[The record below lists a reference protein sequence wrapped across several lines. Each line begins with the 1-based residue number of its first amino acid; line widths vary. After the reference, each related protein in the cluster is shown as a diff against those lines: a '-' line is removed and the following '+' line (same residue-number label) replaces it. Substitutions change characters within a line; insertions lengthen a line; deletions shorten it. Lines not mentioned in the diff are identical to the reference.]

1 MNHLNLD
8 ATEAKTCLQH
18 RPFVL
23 DHNLSDHHLFKLEKL
38 IDLAK
43 RMPRDKIE
51 YNSGKVAIDQDPETT
66 PQVDLEPAQIIT
78 EIETCGAWMVIKNVE
93 SDPSYRALLG
103 EFIGELASASG
114 LEKDLFED
122 LQGFIFVSSAG
133 STTPFHIDAEENILV
148 QISGDKEVHVFEND
162 DRSLVS
168 EHEMEISPD
177 GHRNMRYAPSHEE
190 RAAVFNLKEGDA
202 VHIPYMH
209 PHWVGTGQR
218 YCISMAMTW
227 KTPEV
232 RRLNKIR
239 FMNGT
244 LRRFGWVQN
253 PPGHSSVADAAKV
266 LMHDLARAVIDPIRR
281 SEKAR
286 RTLRGLIYGRKANYY
301 YEAGKSA

>member
-1 MNHLNLD
+1 MSHLNVD
-8 ATEAKTCLQH
+8 SSNAKTNLQH

-23 DHNLSDHHLFKLEKL
+23 NHTLSDHHLFRLEKL

-51 YNSGKVAIDQDPETT
+51 YNSGKVAIDQDPDTT
-66 PQVDLEPAQIIT
+66 PQVDLEPAQIIR

-93 SDPSYRALLG
+93 SDPAYRGLLA
-103 EFIGELASASG
+103 EFIEELAEAS
-114 LEKDLFED
+114 DLGSEMFDD

-133 STTPFHIDAEENILV
+133 STTPFHTDAEENILV
-148 QISGDKEVHVFEND
+148 QISGDKEVHVFENE
-162 DRSLVS
+162 DRALVS
-168 EHEMEISPD
+168 EQELEISPD
-177 GHRNMRYAPSHEE
+177 GHRNLSYSPSNEE
-190 RAAVFNLKEGDA
+190 RAAVFNLCEGDA
-202 VHIPYMH
+202 VHIPYMQ
-209 PHWVGTGQR
+209 PHWVGTGER

-239 FMNGT
+239 LINGT
-244 LRRFGWVQN
+244 FRRFGWAQN
-253 PPGHSSVADAAKV
+253 PPGQSALADGLKV
-266 LMHDLARAVIDPIRR
+266 LLHDAARAVLDPIRR

-301 YEAGKSA
+301 YEAGSGA

>member
-1 MNHLNLD
+1 MSHLNLD
-8 ATEAKTCLQH
+8 ANEAKASLQH

-23 DHNLSDHHLFKLEKL
+23 NHNLSDHHLFKLEKL

-51 YNSGKVAIDQDPETT
+51 YNSGKVAIDQDPDST
-66 PQVDLEPAQIIT
+66 PQVDLEPTQIIR

-93 SDPSYRALLG
+93 SDPAYRGLLG
-103 EFIGELASASG
+103 EFIGELAIASG
-114 LEKDLFED
+114 LDKGMFED

-168 EHEMEISPD
+168 EREMEISPD
-177 GHRNMRYAPSHEE
+177 GHRNMRYAPSHED
-190 RAAVFNLKEGDA
+190 RAAVFNLSEGDA
-202 VHIPYMH
+202 VHIPYMQ
-209 PHWVGTGQR
+209 PHWVGTGER

-239 FMNGT
+239 LMNGT
-244 LRRFGWVQN
+244 FRRFGWVQN
-253 PPGHSSVADAAKV
+253 PPGQSALADAMKV
-266 LMHDLARAVIDPIRR
+266 LMHDLARVVIDPIRR

-301 YEAGKSA
+301 YEAGRNA